1 MDPGILGFIIWAWI
15 FQVLYFW
22 SGYSIT
28 ESSISR
34 VEEFCFCSYDFC
46 NGSSTKNSPPS
57 HPSLLAFLSI
67 IFHLRTLSHAPSGFS
82 LLFTGLIFYI
92 SYSWSWLLVL
102 VLVAGS
108 GPGPGLT
115 FHISYS
121 CSWLNLPLA
130 SISRL
135 AATLTN
141 R

>member
-46 NGSSTKNSPPS
+46 NGSSTKNSPS

-67 IFHLRTLSHAPSGFS
+67 VFHRLTCPHAPSYFS
-82 LLFTGLIFYI
+82 LLFTGLIF
-92 SYSWSWLLVL
+92 
-102 VLVAGS
+102 
-108 GPGPGLT
+108 
-115 FHISYS
+115 HISYS
-121 CSWLNLPLA
+121 CSWLQALAGPGWSWSLLLAIASYPCSWLNLPLA

-135 AATLTN
+135 SATLTN